1 MNNLHHR
8 FLDTNGIRMHIAEQ
22 GEGPLV
28 ILCHGWSESWYSWRH
43 QLPILAAAGYHV
55 VAPDQRGYGQT
66 DKPEAIEDYHIQE
79 FTRSGFRGGLNWYR
93 NIDRM
98 WEFSAP
104 FCGAQLQQPTLFVA
118 GEVDVVLTMYPDAVA
133 KLEQTVPNLTKKVI
147 LPGAGHWIQQER
159 PTEVNAL
166 LVEFLKSV

>member
-1 MNNLHHR
+1 MASVCILLNKGKDHLLFCVTAGQNPGTPGGIN
-8 FLDTNGIRMHIAEQ
+8 FLSWPPLGIT
-22 GEGPLV
+22 
-28 ILCHGWSESWYSWRH
+28 WSRR
-43 QLPILAAAGYHV
+43 INV
-55 VAPDQRGYGQT
+55 VTGRPT
-66 DKPEAIEDYHIQE
+66 SPEAIEDYHIQE

-118 GEVDVVLTMYPDAVA
+118 GEVDAVLTMYPDAVA